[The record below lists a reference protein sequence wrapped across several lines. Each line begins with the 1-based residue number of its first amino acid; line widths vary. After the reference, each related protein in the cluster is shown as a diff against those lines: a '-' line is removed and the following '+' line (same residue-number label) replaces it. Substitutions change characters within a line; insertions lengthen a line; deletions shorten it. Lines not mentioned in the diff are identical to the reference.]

1 MDRGIARV
9 LIAVGLA
16 LAATGLIMLAA
27 PRIPWLGRLPGDLR
41 IGKGNVTVY
50 FPIVTCLLLSVILSL
65 LLNLLRRR

>member
-1 MDRGIARV
+1 MSVLVSLIA
-9 LIAVGLA
+9 LAVGLA
-16 LAATGLIMLAA
+16 IAATGLIMLAT

-41 IGKGNVTVY
+41 IGKGSLTVY